1 MTPLRPPP
9 DYRVDL
15 ARHLA
20 RFAAVAFWILSAF
33 SPAAGVPATW
43 LVPLLALAVAALAI
57 PTRTPL
63 ASRPEAWTAAV
74 LSVSLAVV
82 SGIRA
87 ESSGELSDPVLAAV
101 IVLCV
106 ETMVV
111 LVPLWVGQRIDDALG
126 PRLANGR
133 GRMRVVSIAA
143 IACGVVWVGVTLS
156 RFPDRV
162 EATRLRAPRASQP
175 SQIGV
180 YQPFGAR
187 CPPRC
192 DQGPDGRPRNANM
205 AMQNARTD
213 EIVEGATLQ
222 RERVGAMN
230 TRVRLLYAPRGH
242 APRYVFDRVIPGG
255 QEIRVGRDPSGAHLT
270 LDYGQ
275 HPRTLV
281 RLDDGAVFT
290 QNQPKNEH
298 ETPFH
303 APVAYVL
310 GALAGLGAALWFLS
324 RAAIDRRALGQRSE
338 WRRATIE
345 SDGMVHF
352 NSELPP
358 APLPEG
364 VDPTP
369 SDAVVMRVTAPLG
382 TGYRSDGVVTIHEM
396 FLGSTEQLGM
406 HLAARATAWEHGA
419 FACVLATQAPLI
431 GVCLFGETW

>member
-15 ARHLA
+15 VRRVARV
-20 RFAAVAFWILSAF
+20 AAVALWVLSAF
-33 SPAAGVPATW
+33 SPVVGVPATW

-57 PTRTPL
+57 PTQTPL
-63 ASRPEAWTAAV
+63 TTRPEAWTAAA

-87 ESSGELSDPVLAAV
+87 ETSGELAAPLLAAM
-101 IVLCV
+101 IILCV
-106 ETMVV
+106 EMMVV
-111 LVPLWVGQRIDDALG
+111 LVPLWVGQRVDDALG

-133 GRMRVVSIAA
+133 GRMRLVAIAA
-143 IACGVVWVGVTLS
+143 IACGVVGVGVTLA
-156 RFPDRV
+156 RFPGRV
-162 EATRLRAPRASQP
+162 EASRLHAPRVSQP

-192 DQGPDGRPRNANM
+192 DQGPDGRPRNANL

-213 EIVEGATLQ
+213 EIVEGATLL

-230 TRVRLLYAPRGH
+230 TRVRLLFAPTGH
-242 APRYVFDRVIPGG
+242 APRYVFDRTIPGG
-255 QEIRVGRDPSGAHLT
+255 QEIHIGRDAAGAHLT

-275 HPRTLV
+275 HPRTIV
-281 RLDDGAVFT
+281 RLEDGAVFT
-290 QNQPKNEH
+290 QNQRNRER

-303 APVAYVL
+303 APVSYVL
-310 GALAGLGAALWFLS
+310 GALAGLAAALWFLS
-324 RAAIDRRALGQRSE
+324 RAARDRRALGRRSE

-352 NSELPP
+352 DSELPP
-358 APLPEG
+358 APLPQG
-364 VDPTP
+364 VESTP
-369 SDAVVMRVTAPLG
+369 GDAVVMRVTAPLG

-396 FLGSTEQLGM
+396 FVGSSELLAR
-406 HLAARATAWEHGA
+406 HLTARATAWEHGA
-419 FACVLATQAPLI
+419 FACVLATLAPLL
-431 GVCLFGETW
+431 GVWLFGDAW